1 MAIVAMIPIGQ
12 VTPLDRSI
20 ILTERGIWGSGGD
33 NFVCGHC
40 GSLILS
46 NYDPS
51 EVRGNP
57 IYRCGFCE
65 NNNDLP
71 LVPRDHGIRRAR

>member
-12 VTPLDRSI
+12 LTPLDRSI

-51 EVRGNP
+51 EVRGDP

-71 LVPRDHGIRRAR
+71 LMPRDYGIRRAR